1 MSEFRQNPLTGQW
14 VIVAGERS
22 RRPTMEPQ
30 NKARWEAPAYDAHC
44 PFCPGNEVETPPTVF
59 EMRDSSGGEHWQVR
73 GFSNKFPA
81 LGPDAASAAHTSSP
95 LFLALPG
102 RGEHQVLVE
111 TPVHNRFAASRTER
125 EMVRLMEAYQQRH
138 LSLMEEPWVEY
149 VLVFKN
155 HGQEAGTSQEH
166 PHSQIIASPIM
177 PDSVHRRGELAH
189 EHYRRNKT
197 CLMCQVVEEEA
208 RAAWRVVFQEQQ
220 FIVFNPFAASRPAE
234 TWIVPTEHQAS
245 FAQASGEDVTGLAS
259 VLLKALKKLSVG
271 FGDPDFN
278 YVLHTSPKS
287 AENQHPEYWHWY
299 LQIIPRMSTT
309 AGFELGSGI
318 FINTMPSEQ
327 TAAIMRD
334 TEA

>member
-1 MSEFRQNPLTGQW
+1 
-14 VIVAGERS
+14 
-22 RRPTMEPQ
+22 
-30 NKARWEAPAYDAHC
+30 
-44 PFCPGNEVETPPTVF
+44 
-59 EMRDSSGGEHWQVR
+59 MRDSSGEEHWQVR
-73 GFSNKFPA
+73 GFSNKYPA
-81 LGPDAASAAHTSSP
+81 LDPNDVSAAQTSSP

-111 TPVHNRFAASRTER
+111 TPVHNRFAASRTQR

-138 LSLMEEPWVEY
+138 LSLMEESWVEY

-177 PDSVHRRGELAH
+177 PDSVQRRGEAAQ
-189 EHYRRNKT
+189 EHYHRTGT
-197 CLMCQVVEEEA
+197 CLMCQVVEEEV
-208 RAAWRVVFQEQQ
+208 RSGRRVVFQEQQ
-220 FIVFNPFAASRPAE
+220 FIVFHPFAASRPAE
-234 TWIVPTEHQAS
+234 TWIVPSEHQPS

-259 VLLKALKKLSVG
+259 ALLRTLKKLSVG

-287 AENQHPEYWHWY
+287 AENQHPECWHWY
-299 LQIIPRMSTT
+299 LQIIPRMSTA

-318 FINTMPSEQ
+318 FINTMPPEE
-327 TAAIMRD
+327 TASIMR
-334 TEA
+334 EAKE